1 MIIWLHGTA
10 RSSVERVILPLISGL
25 ASGLSLIVAI
35 GAQNAFVL
43 RQGVQRSHIVL
54 VVAVCALSDL
64 VLIVL
69 GVAGVGVL
77 IEQAPAVLE
86 AVRWAGAAFLLAYA
100 AMAAVRA
107 IRGTRGSPTAAGQK
121 GTWAAALATC
131 LALTWLNPH
140 VYLDTVLLLGSL
152 AGTHGLEGRWWFA
165 AGAGLG
171 SIAWFAARGPG
182 ARYLAPVFAR
192 PGSWR
197 VLDGGIALVMA
208 TLAVMLV
215 A

>member
-1 MIIWLHGTA
+1 
-10 RSSVERVILPLISGL
+10 VILSLVSGL

-43 RQGVQRSHIVL
+43 RQGVQRSHVLL
-54 VVAVCALSDL
+54 VVAVCAISDL

-86 AVRWAGAAFLLAYA
+86 VVRWAGAAFLVAYGV
-100 AMAAVRA
+100 MAAVRA
-107 IRGTRGSPTAAGQK
+107 IRGTQTAQLAAGHK
-121 GTWAAALATC
+121 GTWAAALGTC

-152 AGTHGLEGRWWFA
+152 AGAHGQDGRWWFA

-171 SIAWFAARGPG
+171 SVAWFAALGTG
-182 ARYLAPVFAR
+182 ARFLAPLFAR

-197 VLDGGIALVMA
+197 VLDGGIALVMV

>member
-1 MIIWLHGTA
+1 MIL
-10 RSSVERVILPLISGL
+10 SLISGL

-43 RQGVQRSHIVL
+43 RQGVQRAHVAL
-54 VVAVCALSDL
+54 VVAVCAVSDL

-69 GVAGVGVL
+69 GVAGVGVV
-77 IEQAPAVLE
+77 IERAPAVLE
-86 AVRWAGAAFLLAYA
+86 VVRWAGAAFLLAYGLMA
-100 AMAAVRA
+100 AMRS
-107 IRGTRGSPTAAGQK
+107 IRGTQAPRPAVGQEGS
-121 GTWAAALATC
+121 WLAALGTC

-152 AGTHGLEGRWWFA
+152 AGTHGADGRWWFA

-171 SIAWFAARGPG
+171 SVVWFAALGVG
-182 ARYLAPVFAR
+182 ARFLAPLFAR

-197 VLDGGIALVMA
+197 VLEGGIALVMV
-208 TLAVMLV
+208 TLAVTLV

>member
-1 MIIWLHGTA
+1 MDH
-10 RSSVERVILPLISGL
+10 VILSLVSGL

-43 RQGVQRSHIVL
+43 RQGVQRSHVLL
-54 VVAVCALSDL
+54 VVAVCAISDL

-86 AVRWAGAAFLLAYA
+86 VVRWAGAAFLVAYGV
-100 AMAAVRA
+100 MAAVRA
-107 IRGTRGSPTAAGQK
+107 IRGTQAAQPAAGHK
-121 GTWAAALATC
+121 GTWAAALGTC

-152 AGTHGLEGRWWFA
+152 AGTHGADGRWWFA

-171 SIAWFAARGPG
+171 SVAWFAALGAG
-182 ARYLAPVFAR
+182 ARFLAPLFAR

-197 VLDGGIALVMA
+197 VLDGGIALVMV

-215 A
+215 ALR

>member
-1 MIIWLHGTA
+1 M
-10 RSSVERVILPLISGL
+10 ILPLASGL

-43 RQGVQRSHIVL
+43 RQGLQRSHVLL
-54 VVAVCALSDL
+54 VVAVCAASDI

-77 IEQAPAVLE
+77 IERAPSVLE
-86 AVRWAGAAFLLAYA
+86 IVRWIGAAFLLVYGV
-100 AMAAVRA
+100 MAASRA
-107 IRGTRGSPTAAGQK
+107 LRGARAAQAASGHK
-121 GTWAAALATC
+121 GTWAAALGTC

-152 AGTHGLEGRWWFA
+152 AGAHGADGRWWFA

-171 SIAWFAARGPG
+171 SVAWFAALGTG
-182 ARYLAPVFAR
+182 ARYLAPFFAR
-192 PGSWR
+192 PRSWR
-197 VLDGGIALVMA
+197 MLDGGIALVMV

-215 A
+215 V

>member
-1 MIIWLHGTA
+1 MIL
-10 RSSVERVILPLISGL
+10 SLVSGL

-43 RQGVQRSHIVL
+43 RQGVQRSHVLL
-54 VVAVCALSDL
+54 VVAVCAISDL

-86 AVRWAGAAFLLAYA
+86 VVRWAGAAFLVAYGV
-100 AMAAVRA
+100 MAAVRA
-107 IRGTRGSPTAAGQK
+107 IRGTQTAQLAAGHE
-121 GTWAAALATC
+121 GTWAAALGTC

-152 AGTHGLEGRWWFA
+152 AGTHGADGRWWFA

-171 SIAWFAARGPG
+171 SVAWFAALGTG
-182 ARYLAPVFAR
+182 ARFLAPLFAR

-197 VLDGGIALVMA
+197 VLDGGIALVMV

>member
-1 MIIWLHGTA
+1 MILST
-10 RSSVERVILPLISGL
+10 LSGL

-43 RQGVQRSHIVL
+43 RQGVQRSHVLL
-54 VVAVCALSDL
+54 VVAVCALSD
-64 VLIVL
+64 VLLIML

-77 IEQAPAVLE
+77 IEQAPGVLDV
-86 AVRWAGAAFLLAYA
+86 VRWAGAALLLAYGG
-100 AMAAVRA
+100 MAAARA
-107 IRGTRGSPTAAGQK
+107 VRGTQGSQPVIGQQ
-121 GTWAAALATC
+121 GTWAAALGTC

-152 AGTHGLEGRWWFA
+152 AGTHGPDGRWWFA
-165 AGAGLG
+165 AGAGFGSVVWFVALG
-171 SIAWFAARGPG
+171 SG
-182 ARYLAPVFAR
+182 ARYLAPLFAR

-197 VLDGGIALVMA
+197 VLDGGIALVMVI
-208 TLAVMLV
+208 LAVMLV

>member
-1 MIIWLHGTA
+1 MD
-10 RSSVERVILPLISGL
+10 SVILSLVSGL

-43 RQGVQRSHIVL
+43 RQGVQRSHVLL
-54 VVAVCALSDL
+54 VVAVCAISDV

-77 IEQAPAVLE
+77 IERAPGVLE
-86 AVRWAGAAFLLAYA
+86 VVRWAGAAFLLAYG

-107 IRGTRGSPTAAGQK
+107 IRGTQAAQPAAGPK
-121 GTWAAALATC
+121 GTRAAALGTC

-152 AGTHGLEGRWWFA
+152 AGTHGTDGRWWFA

-171 SIAWFAARGPG
+171 SVAWFAALGAG
-182 ARYLAPVFAR
+182 ARFLAPLFAR

-197 VLDGGIALVMA
+197 VLDAGIALVMV

>member
-1 MIIWLHGTA
+1 
-10 RSSVERVILPLISGL
+10 VILSLVSGL

-43 RQGVQRSHIVL
+43 RQGVQRSHVLL
-54 VVAVCALSDL
+54 VVAVCAISDL

-86 AVRWAGAAFLLAYA
+86 VVRWAGAAFLVAYG

-107 IRGTRGSPTAAGQK
+107 IRGTQTAQLAAGHK
-121 GTWAAALATC
+121 GTWAAALGTC

-152 AGTHGLEGRWWFA
+152 AGAHGQDGRWWFA

-171 SIAWFAARGPG
+171 SVAWFAALGAG
-182 ARYLAPVFAR
+182 ARFLAPLFAR

-197 VLDGGIALVMA
+197 VLDGGIALVMV

>member
-1 MIIWLHGTA
+1 MIL
-10 RSSVERVILPLISGL
+10 SLVSGL

-43 RQGVQRSHIVL
+43 RQGVQRSHVLL
-54 VVAVCALSDL
+54 VVAVCAISDL

-86 AVRWAGAAFLLAYA
+86 VVRWAGAAFLVAYG

-107 IRGTRGSPTAAGQK
+107 IRGTQAAQPAAGHK
-121 GTWAAALATC
+121 GTWAAALGTC

-152 AGTHGLEGRWWFA
+152 AGTHGQDGRWWFA

-171 SIAWFAARGPG
+171 SAAWFAALGTG
-182 ARYLAPVFAR
+182 ARFLAPLFAR

-197 VLDGGIALVMA
+197 VLDGGIALVMV